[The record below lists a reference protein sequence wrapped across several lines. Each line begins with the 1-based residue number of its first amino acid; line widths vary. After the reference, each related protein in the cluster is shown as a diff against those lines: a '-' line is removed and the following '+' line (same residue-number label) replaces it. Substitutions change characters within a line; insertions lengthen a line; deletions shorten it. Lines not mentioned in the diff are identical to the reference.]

1 MKQNTLIKNDGQLAR
16 PLKVLVPLI
25 KEEMEAGD
33 EAGLPHYIKAGQM
46 LIEARDQLP
55 HGEWG
60 VWLKRN
66 FGKSRAA
73 AYNYIK
79 LAEHKGKVDLRS
91 TTLHDIVRPNAPKT
105 HRTGPEWLPEMK
117 ERMER
122 LNLEKLSKPVTDEAS
137 REKLKRKLALDIID
151 IGYRALS
158 TKLHP
163 DKGGSREAMATLN
176 DARDDL
182 KEAVSDW

>member
-1 MKQNTLIKNDGQLAR
+1 MASKTLIKNDGQLAR

-25 KEEMEAGD
+25 KEEIHAGD
-33 EAGLPHYIKAGQM
+33 EAGLEHYRKAGEM
-46 LIEARDQLP
+46 LLEAKGQVP
-55 HGEWG
+55 HGEFMTWATRICDRSQATVNNWMALARKTRAG
-60 VWLKRN
+60 AHFKTLSH
-66 FGKSRAA
+66 SR
-73 AYNYIK
+73 
-79 LAEHKGKVDLRS
+79 GD
-91 TTLHDIVRPNAPKT
+91 TRPPGRA
-105 HRTGPEWLPEMK
+105 PEWLPEMK
-117 ERMER
+117 DRIDR
-122 LNLEKLSKPVTDEAS
+122 LKLEKLSKPVTDEAS

-182 KEAVSDW
+182 KGAVSDW